1 MQTDAKE
8 EAMRRFM
15 QTLCTLAFAIM
26 LPGLV
31 SQVQA
36 AEERVKVF
44 VLAGQSNM
52 EGHGDIRS
60 LPVLGEHPKYG
71 HLLKKLQNKDGSWVI
86 RDDVTIAWKVKEKK
100 HGPLTV
106 GWGGEEKEIGPELMF
121 GTIMGEKYDAPVL
134 LIKTAWGGKDV
145 YCDFGSPSAG
155 KPTGAAAALLK
166 SQREDGGNREIG
178 KYYRMMVA
186 DVKETLDN
194 IKDIVPGYKGQ
205 GYEIA
210 GFAWF
215 QGWND
220 FCGGHGV
227 VKDYPKHLSAMFRD
241 LRKDLD
247 TPDMPIAIG
256 ELGIGGH
263 EIAEKA
269 KKYKDDFEANGIVNL
284 RAAQKAV
291 GEDKSLKNVTF
302 VPTADFWD
310 TRLQELREIS
320 NAYWDE
326 KQKKGIKDTEEN
338 HLPTKE
344 QNDEF
349 LRRGVNWYCH
359 YNGSA
364 ANYSLVG
371 YALAQA
377 LNTGSGPAPA
387 SDDIVIADFEGKDYG
402 DWEVTG
408 NAFGHAPVKGS
419 QARRHTVRGFAGKAL
434 VDTYV
439 DPDGNFND
447 DNTGTLTSPEFRIE
461 RNYIAFLV
469 GGGAHDKTCM
479 QLLIGDKVA
488 ASCSGEDDEKLVQRY
503 FNVVK
508 FKGKTARLRIVD
520 NQKGG
525 WAHINIDHIVQSNQK
540 PKTPN
545 YLSGQEKEIK
555 LTRQY
560 ILFPIQNG
568 SKKARVDISID
579 GRDVRQFDAEIAVSK
594 DKVSFW
600 AFLDI
605 TAFKGKVAILKVN
618 GVAQQGMAM
627 IVQSDK
633 IPGSEEFYKELLR
646 PQFHFSQKIGW
657 NNDPN
662 GMVYYNGKWHLYFQH
677 NPYGWNWGN
686 MHWGHAVSEDLVH
699 WEQLPIAIY
708 NYKRGDWAFSG
719 GATVDEHNTAGWQ
732 TGDQKVIVAS

>member
-1 MQTDAKE
+1 MPDA
-8 EAMRRFM
+8 
-15 QTLCTLAFAIM
+15 
-26 LPGLV
+26 
-31 SQVQA
+31 
-36 AEERVKVF
+36 
-44 VLAGQSNM
+44 
-52 EGHGDIRS
+52 
-60 LPVLGEHPKYG
+60 
-71 HLLKKLQNKDGSWVI
+71 
-86 RDDVTIAWKVKEKK
+86 TI
-100 HGPLTV
+100 
-106 GWGGEEKEIGPELMF
+106 
-121 GTIMGEKYDAPVL
+121 D
-134 LIKTAWGGKDV
+134 
-145 YCDFGSPSAG
+145 
-155 KPTGAAAALLK
+155 
-166 SQREDGGNREIG
+166 
-178 KYYRMMVA
+178 
-186 DVKETLDN
+186 
-194 IKDIVPGYKGQ
+194 
-205 GYEIA
+205 
-210 GFAWF
+210 
-215 QGWND
+215 
-220 FCGGHGV
+220 
-227 VKDYPKHLSAMFRD
+227 
-241 LRKDLD
+241 
-247 TPDMPIAIG
+247 
-256 ELGIGGH
+256 GH

-291 GEDKSLKNVTF
+291 GEDKSLRNVTF

-371 YALAQA
+371 YALAEA
-377 LNTGSGPAPA
+377 LNTGSNPDQTTG
-387 SDDIVIADFEGKDYG
+387 DIVIADFEGKDYG
-402 DWEVTG
+402 GWKVTG
-408 NAFGHAPVKGS
+408 SAFGSGPVKGT
-419 QARRHTVRGFAGKAL
+419 QAARHTVSGFQGKGL

-439 DPDGNFND
+439 GPDGNFND

-461 RNYIAFLV
+461 RDYIAFLV

-605 TAFKGKVAILKVN
+605 TAFKGKVATLKVN
-618 GVAQQGMAM
+618 GVAQEGMAM

-662 GMVYYNGKWHLYFQH
+662 GMVYYDGEWHLYFQH

-686 MHWGHAVSEDLVH
+686 MHWGHAVSDDLVH

-708 NYKRGDWAFSG
+708 NKRHGDWAFFG
-719 GATVDEHNTAGWQ
+719 GHSVEIRCDDRILFHKSHCMTPELIRKHKHEIRSLTTARASP
-732 TGDQKVIVAS
+732 KIVAGP